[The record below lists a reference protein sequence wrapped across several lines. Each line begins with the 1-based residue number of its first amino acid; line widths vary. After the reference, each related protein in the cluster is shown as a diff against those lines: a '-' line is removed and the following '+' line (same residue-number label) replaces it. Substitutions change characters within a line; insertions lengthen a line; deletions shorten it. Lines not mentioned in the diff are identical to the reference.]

1 MTISATA
8 GSGVTEGAGA
18 VAITGGSRGIGAA
31 AAAAFARKGH
41 RVFALSRSGTLS
53 ADAPR
58 GVTALACDVT
68 DPGSVRRAFA
78 TIGSVQVLVNNAGTI
93 EPIAKIA
100 GVDATAWANIIRANL
115 EGAFNCIQAALPAM
129 LASGAGTI
137 INISSGA
144 ASRPLEGWSAY
155 CASKAGLAMLT
166 RSVHEE
172 YGADG
177 IACVGFRPGVVDTD
191 MQSAIRQSGINA
203 ISRIP
208 RADLRS
214 PASVA
219 DALVWLAMGGA
230 RAASGTE
237 VAIDDP
243 AVVASVNTKA

>member
-1 MTISATA
+1 MTISAM
-8 GSGVTEGAGA
+8 GSGVAEGAGA
-18 VAITGGSRGIGAA
+18 VVVTGGSRGIGAA
-31 AAAAFARKGH
+31 AAGAFARKSR
-41 RVFALSRSGTLS
+41 RVFALSRSGALPT
-53 ADAPR
+53 DAPHN
-58 GVTALACDVT
+58 VTALACDVT
-68 DPGSVRRAFA
+68 DPASVRQAFSS
-78 TIGSVQVLVNNAGTI
+78 IGSVQVLVNNAGAI
-93 EPIAKIA
+93 EPIGKITE
-100 GVDATAWANIIRANL
+100 VDGTAWANVIRANL
-115 EGAFNCIQAALPAM
+115 EGAFNCIHAALPAM
-129 LASGAGTI
+129 RKAGGGTI

-172 YGADG
+172 YGGDS

-219 DALVWLAMGGA
+219 DALVWLGTGGA
-230 RAASGTE
+230 KALSGTE

-243 AVVASVNTKA
+243 SVTAGISTKF

>member
-1 MTISATA
+1 VSEAD
-8 GSGVTEGAGA
+8 GA
-18 VAITGGSRGIGAA
+18 VVITGASRGIGAA
-31 AAAAFARKGH
+31 AAIAFARGGG
-41 RVFALSRSGTLS
+41 RVFALSRSGAPP
-53 ADAPR
+53 ADAPAN
-58 GVTALACDVT
+58 VTALACDVAE
-68 DPGSVRRAFA
+68 PASVGRAFEA
-78 TIGSVQVLVNNAGTI
+78 IHADGAHVRVLVNNAGAI
-93 EPIAKIA
+93 EPIGKIGA
-100 GVDATAWANIIRANL
+100 VDVVAWAKVVRANL
-115 EGAFNCIQAALPAM
+115 EGALYCIH
-129 LASGAGTI
+129 ASLTGMIAVGDGII

-177 IACVGFRPGVVDTD
+177 IACVGFRPGVVDTA

-203 ISRIP
+203 VSRIP

-219 DALVWLAMGGA
+219 EAIAWLGGGGA
-230 RAASGTE
+230 RALSGTE

-243 AVVASVNTKA
+243 AIVAGIATRT